1 MGIYPLLTAK
11 LDKPLSIKQI
21 ANSARTMT
29 LTYVISLALL
39 TSLSIFVYFSLDK
52 IIIEESTYTTPTS
65 TSTSTSIG
73 ESQNTLKNYQKAN
86 ELPTIQRLILIIIV
100 LSVLI
105 NGVVD

>member
-39 TSLSIFVYFSLDK
+39 TSLYFSLDK
-52 IIIEESTYTTPTS
+52 IIIEESTYTTP

>member
-65 TSTSTSIG
+65 TSTSIG